1 VPDDGRRKT
10 VDEDP
15 RKTAFLSILLYVLGF
30 MGGLALL
37 AWAAA
42 WLIRHH

>member
-1 VPDDGRRKT
+1 MKAD
-10 VDEDP
+10 DP
-15 RKTAFLSILLYVLGF
+15 RKTPFLSILLYVMGI